1 MSQGEST
8 QHMNDHENEVNDWIR
23 FGLRL
28 GVSTALH
35 PLEYSKVLIQLGY
48 EPIAPRPGTSLLG
61 KPIMFLPNIF
71 QYAGYIRRMDGFFG
85 MYRGLTPKLVG
96 YIVGF
101 VFSER
106 IATELGLPAEKNEES
121 LSELSVDSK
130 WQDSAESDEELYI
143 QFKTALKRDV
153 VLSVSGIIVAHPF
166 HVISVRMM
174 AQFIGKESFYKSI
187 FGSISEIYRNEGI
200 SGFFSGIVPKML
212 CDVACLVLTSSTV
225 YMVSKY
231 LVKDKLS
238 RTYCAGATQ
247 YIFAGILYP
256 LQVVS
261 TCMVVTGSRL
271 MAGRPPVMPHYD
283 GWTNCWNDLQTRGEL
298 KRGSSMIWRYIAK
311 SNTVSRKSGMV
322 PLPALSK
329 YN

>member
-1 MSQGEST
+1 MSQNIS
-8 QHMNDHENEVNDWIR
+8 HDHEKEVNDWIR
-23 FGLRL
+23 FGMRL
-28 GVSTALH
+28 GVSAALH

-48 EPIAPRPGTSLLG
+48 EPIAPRPGVSLLG

-71 QYAGYIRRMDGFFG
+71 EYAGYIRKMDGFFG

-96 YIVGF
+96 SIVGL

-106 IATELGLPAEKNEES
+106 IASELGLPAEKHDEP
-121 LSELSVDSK
+121 LTELSVDSK
-130 WQDSAESDEELYI
+130 WQEESYSDEELYL
-143 QFKTALKRDV
+143 QFKTALKRDL
-153 VLSVSGIIVAHPF
+153 VLSVSGLIVSHPF

-174 AQFIGKESFYKSI
+174 AQFIGKESLYRSV
-187 FGSISEIYRNEGI
+187 FGSIWEIFQNDGI
-200 SGFFSGIVPKML
+200 SGFFSGLMPKML

-231 LVKDKLS
+231 LVKDKIS
-238 RTYCAGATQ
+238 RTYCAGGTQ
-247 YIFAGILYP
+247 FIFASILYP

-271 MAGRPPVMPHYD
+271 MAGRPPIMPEYH
-283 GWTNCWNDLQTRGEL
+283 GWRDCWNDLEARGEL
-298 KRGSSMIWRYIAK
+298 KRGSSVFWRY
-311 SNTVSRKSGMV
+311 VSQPKPMKRQGGMV

-329 YN
+329 YNW